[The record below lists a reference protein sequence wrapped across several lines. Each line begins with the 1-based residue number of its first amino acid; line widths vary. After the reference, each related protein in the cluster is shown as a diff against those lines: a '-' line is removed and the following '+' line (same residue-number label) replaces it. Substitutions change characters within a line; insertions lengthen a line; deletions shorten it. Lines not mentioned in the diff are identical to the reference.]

1 MRSVCGLTSV
11 PAASPRPKSEK
22 IIADARAD
30 QPSAPTTKSVVI
42 ETSFR
47 HLMLPCLQRGCR
59 KPRKPLG
66 ACGRCGTRK
75 QHSSPRTSTPS
86 TSEWVP
92 SRSRHSQPQQTRV
105 ERDEAAFCWAT
116 TGRGRNPDA
125 FEAFYH
131 STSTG
136 TPGRHRP
143 RILSSRPRRSTKAKP
158 RTPAPTHTGDRRPT
172 HFTHTHVTYTYIQ
185 GARNAAGEHVHLLT
199 PAPNLTQIILPSPIQ
214 HTRAAERAVV
224 AVSEPFNLTRTT
236 HKFIDAPWV
245 CTHAPT
251 TQADISSAIVSV
263 GKGPQENL
271 DRESEIRLWGGAGN
285 DGGAELLASQAPQEE
300 DVVSPDTEEDEEE
313 LGRG

>member
-1 MRSVCGLTSV
+1 
-11 PAASPRPKSEK
+11 
-22 IIADARAD
+22 
-30 QPSAPTTKSVVI
+30 
-42 ETSFR
+42 
-47 HLMLPCLQRGCR
+47 MLPCLQRGCR

-199 PAPNLTQIILPSPIQ
+199 PAPNQPQIILPSPI
-214 HTRAAERAVV
+214 HLSPIHHPWTEERPAI
-224 AVSEPFNLTRTT
+224 AVSEPSTLTGYQAS
-236 HKFIDAPWV
+236 IDTPWV
-245 CTHAPT
+245 RKLP
-251 TQADISSAIVSV
+251 SSN
-263 GKGPQENL
+263 P
-271 DRESEIRLWGGAGN
+271 GAGN
-285 DGGAELLASQAPQEE
+285 SNAIVRAGTL
-300 DVVSPDTEEDEEE
+300 VI
-313 LGRG
+313 